1 MQNIIKYSG
10 LDSLSK
16 DEEKIIKT
24 IVENEYPKIQR
35 QIKNISDLT
44 IHIKT
49 LKKQSRKRF
58 IISFRLEAP
67 MIKFNVKTKD
77 TEKGGDWDIAKAT
90 HQALNALNFEIKHRL
105 KTDTASWKKGGI
117 KKFFREV

>member
-10 LDSLSK
+10 LDGIT
-16 DEEKIIKT
+16 EEEEEILKK

-49 LKKQSRKRF
+49 LKKMSRKRF

-67 MIKFNVKTKD
+67 MIRFNVKTKD
-77 TEKGGDWDIAKAT
+77 TEKGGDWDIAKAA

-105 KTDTASWKKGGI
+105 KTDTESWKKGGI
-117 KKFFREV
+117 KRLFRE